1 MRMHALQRTELLLG
15 REAFGRVSAAEVLV
29 VGLGGVGSYAAEAL
43 ARAGVQ
49 RLTIVDFD
57 RVCLTNIN
65 RQLHATRHTVGQS
78 KSALMEERIRA
89 IQPKAEVRA
98 LPWFYDAT
106 TRDAILDRRYDAVID
121 GIDNLAAKL
130 DLLETCVRRGLS
142 VFASM
147 GAGSRLDPT
156 RVRVTDIAQ
165 THTDPFARLVRVG
178 LRDRGITSGVT
189 CVWTDEPPQ
198 TLDREVQDDFVCI
211 CPDKANSPNSCDRR
225 FQVQGTVPWMPPI
238 FGLTLAATAV
248 RHLAATER
256 SDAADDQPVV
266 APSETV
272 AGLAERLPLV
282 SQQAMGSSVVGGGLP
297 SQGGLE

>member
-15 REAFGRVSAAEVLV
+15 RDAFANVAGANVLV

-49 RLTIVDFD
+49 RMTIVDFD

-78 KSALMEERIRA
+78 KAALMEERIRA

-98 LPWFYDAT
+98 LPLFYDAS
-106 TRDAILDRRYDAVID
+106 TRDAILDTRYDAVID

-130 DLLETCVRRGLS
+130 DLLQTCVERGLP

-156 RVRVTDIAQ
+156 RVRVTDIRE

-178 LRDRGITSGVT
+178 LRDRGITQGVT

-198 TLDREVQDDFVCI
+198 ALDRDVQDDFVCI

-248 RHLAATER
+248 RHLAAAER
-256 SDAADDQPVV
+256 V
-266 APSETV
+266 APAASPTV
-272 AGLAERLPLV
+272 VGLADRLPIV
-282 SQQAMGSSVVGGGLP
+282 SQRAMVDPWPGVGAP